1 MRKPIDKLEMVD
13 ISRLK
18 RCHIYNGNTL
28 SDVKVSFQDVK
39 GMRKKLETLYEGRV
53 NQAFVESAHSL
64 SIIWG
69 QRMSGIIAFDEISLR
84 RKRSLYEVFFYA
96 CCF

>member
-1 MRKPIDKLEMVD
+1 MRKPIDKLEIVD

-39 GMRKKLETLYEGRV
+39 PHTTKVACFPLSANTRIASLGGGDYISTIQPELRILMTLRK
-53 NQAFVESAHSL
+53 
-64 SIIWG
+64 
-69 QRMSGIIAFDEISLR
+69 
-84 RKRSLYEVFFYA
+84 
-96 CCF
+96 

>member
-1 MRKPIDKLEMVD
+1 MRKPIDKLEIVD

-53 NQAFVESAHSL
+53 NQAFVERVL
-64 SIIWG
+64 I
-69 QRMSGIIAFDEISLR
+69 
-84 RKRSLYEVFFYA
+84 LYLLFGDSVCPA
-96 CCF
+96 

>member
-1 MRKPIDKLEMVD
+1 MRKPIDKLEIVD

-53 NQAFVESAHSL
+53 NQAFVERV
-64 SIIWG
+64 II
-69 QRMSGIIAFDEISLR
+69 
-84 RKRSLYEVFFYA
+84 LYLLFGDSVCPA
-96 CCF
+96 

>member
-1 MRKPIDKLEMVD
+1 MRKPINKLEIVD

-53 NQAFVESAHSL
+53 NQAFVERVL
-64 SIIWG
+64 I
-69 QRMSGIIAFDEISLR
+69 
-84 RKRSLYEVFFYA
+84 LYLLFGDSVCPA
-96 CCF
+96 

>member
-1 MRKPIDKLEMVD
+1 MRKPINKLEIVD

-53 NQAFVESAHSL
+53 NQ
-64 SIIWG
+64 
-69 QRMSGIIAFDEISLR
+69 RT
-84 RKRSLYEVFFYA
+84 
-96 CCF
+96 

>member
-1 MRKPIDKLEMVD
+1 MRKPINKLEIVD

-18 RCHIYNGNTL
+18 MCHIYNGNTL

-53 NQAFVESAHSL
+53 NQAFVERVL
-64 SIIWG
+64 I
-69 QRMSGIIAFDEISLR
+69 
-84 RKRSLYEVFFYA
+84 LYLLFGDSVCPA
-96 CCF
+96 